1 MATQW
6 QTFPIEFKGGLIS
19 NQSPLQQGI
28 NAIGSAT
35 VLQNMEPDRQGGY
48 TKIKG
53 YDKFAADEVPGD
65 GKMLA
70 VKAVNSTLAVAARK
84 VDADAIAN
92 VSGLSAGDTNKTAY
106 YTGTS
111 AGWTFRAVSANTLG
125 GKVYHA
131 SYNLDGDTKTVF
143 VDGTNYPGIYNSN
156 GNAMTF
162 LSSSS
167 ANINT
172 DVEGAELVAI
182 FKNTAFY
189 SKGATVY
196 FSAPFTVDNFSIA
209 DGAGTLNIGNIV
221 TGMIVFREQ
230 LIIFT
235 EDSIKRLT
243 GNTSADF
250 QLSPIT
256 DKIGCVS
263 ADTIQEFGGDV
274 IYLAPD
280 GIRLLSAT
288 DRIGDF
294 GLDVASDKIY
304 KDSDTFIS
312 STSSYA
318 SCILREKGQ
327 YRIFAY
333 IDGQDRAIAQGLVAT
348 KFISQGAGGVNWSTT
363 RGIKA
368 YNADSIYDGNKEVIF
383 FAEKDGYLYEMEK
396 GNSFGDDTDTNKIEA
411 IYESPYMP
419 ITDPQVRKTAYKLTL
434 FTDPTGTLDLNF
446 RLLFD
451 FDSGGDTRV
460 VQPLPI
466 SIGASAAGAGAA
478 AVFLFGSPNA
488 IFGTAKFGGKLKKVY
503 NENLIGSFHTVAMR
517 IVDDSINPAFTLDTA
532 ILEYRQNDR
541 Q

>member
-53 YDKFAADEVPGD
+53 YTKFTSDEVPGD
-65 GKMLA
+65 GKILA
-70 VKAVNSTLAVAARK
+70 IKAVNSTLAVAARK
-84 VDADAIAN
+84 VDADAITN
-92 VSGLSAGDTNKTAY
+92 VSGLSSGDSGKTAY

-111 AGWTFRAVSANTLG
+111 AGWTFRAVSANTNG
-125 GKVYHA
+125 GKVYQA
-131 SYNLDGDTKTVF
+131 TFNFDGDTKTVF

-156 GNAMTF
+156 GNGMTF

-167 ANINT
+167 TNINT
-172 DVEGAELVAI
+172 DIEGAELVSI
-182 FKNTAFY
+182 FKSTAFY
-189 SKGATVY
+189 SKGATIY
-196 FSAPFTVDNFSIA
+196 FTAPFTVDNFSAA
-209 DGAGTLNIGNIV
+209 DGAGTINVGNDV
-221 TGMIVFREQ
+221 TGMVVFREQ

-235 EDSIKRLT
+235 TDSIKRLT
-243 GNTSADF
+243 GTTQADF
-250 QLSPIT
+250 QLAPIT

-263 ADTIQEFGGDV
+263 ADTIQEFGGDI

-312 STSSYA
+312 SSSTYA

-333 IDGQDRAIAQGLVAT
+333 IDGQDRAIAKGLVAT
-348 KFISQGAGGVNWSTT
+348 KFISQGAGGVSWSTT
-363 RGIKA
+363 KGIKA
-368 YNADSIYDGNKEVIF
+368 YIADSIYDGNQEVILF
-383 FAEKDGYLYEMEK
+383 GEKDGYIYEMEQ
-396 GNSFGDDTDTNKIEA
+396 GNSFGADADTNKIEA

-434 FTDPTGTLDLNF
+434 FTDPTGTLDLSF

-466 SIGASAAGAGAA
+466 AIGASAAGSGTS
-478 AVFLFGSPNA
+478 AVFLFGAPNSL
-488 IFGTAKFGGKLKKVY
+488 FGTAKFGGKLKRVY

-517 IVDDSINPAFTLDTA
+517 IIDDSVNPAYTLDTA